1 MSGKRAREGTCSL
14 AKNAGQGNLGRGEC
28 WLMLGSRA
36 GGEELLF
43 GQKLCDRGGG
53 GEEEQG
59 ANMSDLYLSV
69 ALQV

>member
-1 MSGKRAREGTCSL
+1 
-14 AKNAGQGNLGRGEC
+14 
-28 WLMLGSRA
+28 MLGNRA

-53 GEEEQG
+53 GVEEEQG
-59 ANMSDLYLSV
+59 ANMPDLYLSV

>member
-1 MSGKRAREGTCSL
+1 
-14 AKNAGQGNLGRGEC
+14 
-28 WLMLGSRA
+28 MLILFRVVLENRA
-36 GGEELLF
+36 GGGESLF

-53 GEEEQG
+53 WVEEQG

>member
-1 MSGKRAREGTCSL
+1 
-14 AKNAGQGNLGRGEC
+14 
-28 WLMLGSRA
+28 MLGNRA

-53 GEEEQG
+53 EEEQG
-59 ANMSDLYLSV
+59 ANMPDLYLSV